1 MPVSPLD
8 HFPRLKIAV
17 IGTGIA
23 GLSAAWLLNKSHDI
37 TVFEGQDRLGGH
49 SNTTVFSENNIRTP
63 VDTGFIVYNDVN
75 YRNLVALFSHLG
87 VASKPSEMSFGISMR
102 EGQFE
107 YSGSNL
113 NGLFG
118 QRINAVKPQFWHM
131 ILDLLRF
138 YRQAPDVL
146 LSHEFTNLTI
156 GEYLRN
162 NRYRNAFINN
172 HLLPMGSAIWSTSMH
187 EIEDYPAIAFIR
199 FMNSHGLLSIKGRPE
214 WRTVVGGSQEYVKIL
229 AQSFTDRVRFNG
241 ISSVRRLN
249 DKVLVL
255 DNEGQKEAFDHVVIA
270 THADEAYQLLFDP
283 DELEKE
289 LLGNWQYT
297 SNRAILHTD
306 PAFMPKR
313 KRVWSSWNFISKE
326 NPDYKQASCIT
337 YWMNRLQG
345 LRCQPIFVTLNPYD
359 EPAAGTIVQE
369 FIYTHPYFDRRALA
383 AQQRLWELQGV
394 RRTWYCGSY
403 FGFGFH
409 EDALQSGLAV
419 AEHLG
424 RVKRPWLIPEE
435 SNRIWV
441 MPKNRVAA

>member
-138 YRQAPDVL
+138 YRQAPDV
-146 LSHEFTNLTI
+146 FI
-156 GEYLRN
+156 VPRIYKFD
-162 NRYRNAFINN
+162 YR
-172 HLLPMGSAIWSTSMH
+172 
-187 EIEDYPAIAFIR
+187 
-199 FMNSHGLLSIKGRPE
+199 
-214 WRTVVGGSQEYVKIL
+214 
-229 AQSFTDRVRFNG
+229 G
-241 ISSVRRLN
+241 I
-249 DKVLVL
+249 
-255 DNEGQKEAFDHVVIA
+255 F
-270 THADEAYQLLFDP
+270 
-283 DELEKE
+283 EK
-289 LLGNWQYT
+289 
-297 SNRAILHTD
+297 
-306 PAFMPKR
+306 
-313 KRVWSSWNFISKE
+313 
-326 NPDYKQASCIT
+326 
-337 YWMNRLQG
+337 
-345 LRCQPIFVTLNPYD
+345 
-359 EPAAGTIVQE
+359 
-369 FIYTHPYFDRRALA
+369 
-383 AQQRLWELQGV
+383 
-394 RRTWYCGSY
+394 
-403 FGFGFH
+403 
-409 EDALQSGLAV
+409 
-419 AEHLG
+419 
-424 RVKRPWLIPEE
+424 
-435 SNRIWV
+435 
-441 MPKNRVAA
+441 